1 MTVFAFPVMLS
12 FVPLILLPLFV
23 GRWAI
28 IKHREDEHIVA
39 LGGLAIILGILVGIL
54 SAAISPRD
62 WSYDRGKFLGIFF
75 ATTIFELVFLPTMV
89 LGGIRVKKDLLR
101 GRNWRLSAGTLS
113 VLLAAIL
120 IMAGVGANLIQHE
133 VKRCHYSYTVEITS
147 YPLWDYYLYAPLPL
161 SGGYG
166 SYNVS
171 DFVEDLKFINGDGE
185 FSVVDTEYGPALRVS
200 SNASVTIHVEGGSEH
215 LSIDE
220 FSLENTSGSWH
231 EQYWVFLNKTFLG
244 ILSLDISAKDDCY
257 CQGANFDL
265 SATIEANGWWSHEGT
280 FSVWGC

>member
-1 MTVFAFPVMLS
+1 MTVYAFPVMLYY
-12 FVPLILLPLFV
+12 VPLILLPFFI

-54 SAAISPRD
+54 GAAISPMD

-75 ATTIFELVFLPTMV
+75 ATAIFELVFLPTMI
-89 LGGIRVKKDLLR
+89 LGGIRVKKDIVG
-101 GRNWRLSAGTLS
+101 GRNWRRSARILSI
-113 VLLAAIL
+113 LLAAIL
-120 IMAGVGANLIQHE
+120 IMAGVGASLIANE

-147 YPLWDYYLYAPLPL
+147 HPQLNYYLYVPLPL

-171 DFVEDLKFINGDGE
+171 DFVENLEFINGDGE
-185 FSVVDTEYGPALRVS
+185 FSVVDTVYGPALRVS
-200 SNASVTIHVEGGSEH
+200 SNTSATVHVEGYSEH

-231 EQYWVFLNKTFLG
+231 EQYWVFLNKTFPG
-244 ILSLDISAKDDCY
+244 ITVLEAGAKVDCY
-257 CQGANFDL
+257 CQGARFDL
-265 SATIEANGWWSHEGT
+265 SATIEADGWGSHEGT
-280 FSVWGC
+280 FSIWGC